1 MWRLKVADGG
11 NDPYIYSMNNFV
23 GRQIWEFD
31 PDAGSPDERDEV
43 ERVRNEFTK
52 NRLKGF
58 PSADLLWRLQLLREK
73 NFKQSIPP
81 VKVEDG
87 EEITYEMAS
96 DAMKRGAYFLEA
108 IQASDGHWPSETSGP
123 LFYLCPLLI
132 CMYIMGFMDSA
143 FSPEHKKEMMRYLYN
158 HQNEDGGWGLHVGGH
173 SNMFCTT
180 FNYISLRLLGEEP
193 DVEAVARGR
202 IWIRDHGGVTS
213 ILSWGKT
220 WLSILNLF
228 DWSASNPMPPEYW
241 MFPTWVPIHPSNMMC
256 YTRITYMPMSYLYG
270 KRFQAPL
277 TPLVLQLRDE
287 LHTQAY
293 EKINWRKVRHMCATE
308 DLYFPHPFVQD
319 LLWDTLYMLSEP
331 LMTRWPFNKLI
342 RQKALDETMRHIHYE
357 DENSRYITIG
367 CVEKPLCMLACWVED
382 PNIGE
387 KMEPQ
392 RFYDAVNVI
401 LNMQSKNGGLP
412 AWEPASS
419 YYWMEWLNPVEFLED
434 LIIEHHGAP
443 FFGIGSAQS
452 LSIPSNP
459 FTLICLRFTRPIT
472 ASTKRLRGILP
483 NFIQEA
489 RLGIPGYSLVIGA
502 FDILICGWVNSS
514 HTVVMDDDIESAS
527 LGVYQ
532 DRPRTFPDMRS
543 KVNTPLIF
551 RILMGINIRVL
562 LVLLLFAFGLI
573 FYVGARTSPI
583 IVFVF
588 SVCIVSFC
596 FSIYLTKWVLSKDEG
611 PPEMAQISEAIRDGA
626 EGFFRTQYSTISK
639 MAMLL
644 AVVILCIYLF
654 RSTTP
659 QQESSGIG
667 RSTTAYITVA
677 AFLLGALCSG
687 IAGYVGMWVSVRAN
701 VRVSSAAR
709 RSAREALQ
717 IAVRAGG
724 FSAIVVVGMAVIGI
738 AILYASFHV
747 WLDVGSPGSTKV
759 TDLPLLLV
767 GYGFGASFVALF
779 AQLGG
784 GIYTK
789 AADVGADLVG
799 KVEQGIPEDDPRNP
813 AVIADLVGDNV
824 GDCAARGADLFES
837 IAAEIISAMILGGT
851 MAQRCKIEDPSGF
864 ILFPLVVHSFDLV
877 ISSIGILSIRRGTR
891 ESGVKSPVEDPMT
904 ILQRGYSVTIVLAV
918 ITFGVSTRWLL
929 HTEQAPSA
937 WFNFALCGLV
947 GIITAYIFV
956 WITKYYTDYKHEP
969 VRSLAL
975 SSSTG
980 HGTNIIAGVSLGLE
994 STALPVLVISVSI
1007 VSAFWLGRTS
1017 GLVDEDGNPTGG
1029 LFGTAVAT
1037 MGMLSTAA
1045 YVLTMDMFGPIADN
1059 AGGIVEMSQQP
1070 ESVREITDL
1079 LDAVGN
1085 TTKATTKGFAIGS
1098 AALASF
1104 LLFSAYMDE
1113 VATFAHEPFKQVDIA
1128 IPEVFVGG
1136 LLGSMLIYLFSAWAC
1151 SAVGRTAQEVVK
1163 EVRKQFLE
1171 RPGIMDYTEK
1181 PEYGRCVAIVASA
1194 SLREMIKP
1202 GALAIIS
1209 PMAVGFLF
1217 RILGHYTGQPLLG
1230 AKVVAAMLMFATVSG
1245 ILMALFLNTAGG
1257 AWDNAKK
1264 YIETGVLGGKG
1275 SDSHK
1280 AAVTGDTVGDPFKDT
1295 AGPSLHVL
1303 IKMLAT
1309 ITLVMA
1315 PIFL

>member
-1 MWRLKVADGG
+1 MDEELG
-11 NDPYIYSMNNFV
+11 NGNLGPY
-23 GRQIWEFD
+23 
-31 PDAGSPDERDEV
+31 A
-43 ERVRNEFTK
+43 
-52 NRLKGF
+52 
-58 PSADLLWRLQLLREK
+58 
-73 NFKQSIPP
+73 
-81 VKVEDG
+81 
-87 EEITYEMAS
+87 
-96 DAMKRGAYFLEA
+96 
-108 IQASDGHWPSETSGP
+108 
-123 LFYLCPLLI
+123 
-132 CMYIMGFMDSA
+132 
-143 FSPEHKKEMMRYLYN
+143 
-158 HQNEDGGWGLHVGGH
+158 
-173 SNMFCTT
+173 
-180 FNYISLRLLGEEP
+180 
-193 DVEAVARGR
+193 
-202 IWIRDHGGVTS
+202 
-213 ILSWGKT
+213 
-220 WLSILNLF
+220 
-228 DWSASNPMPPEYW
+228 
-241 MFPTWVPIHPSNMMC
+241 
-256 YTRITYMPMSYLYG
+256 
-270 KRFQAPL
+270 
-277 TPLVLQLRDE
+277 
-287 LHTQAY
+287 
-293 EKINWRKVRHMCATE
+293 
-308 DLYFPHPFVQD
+308 
-319 LLWDTLYMLSEP
+319 
-331 LMTRWPFNKLI
+331 
-342 RQKALDETMRHIHYE
+342 
-357 DENSRYITIG
+357 
-367 CVEKPLCMLACWVED
+367 
-382 PNIGE
+382 
-387 KMEPQ
+387 
-392 RFYDAVNVI
+392 
-401 LNMQSKNGGLP
+401 
-412 AWEPASS
+412 
-419 YYWMEWLNPVEFLED
+419 
-434 LIIEHHGAP
+434 
-443 FFGIGSAQS
+443 
-452 LSIPSNP
+452 
-459 FTLICLRFTRPIT
+459 
-472 ASTKRLRGILP
+472 
-483 NFIQEA
+483 
-489 RLGIPGYSLVIGA
+489 
-502 FDILICGWVNSS
+502 
-514 HTVVMDDDIESAS
+514 
-527 LGVYQ
+527 
-532 DRPRTFPDMRS
+532 DRPRTFPNMRS
-543 KVNTPLIF
+543 KVYTPLIF
-551 RILMGINIRVL
+551 RILLGINVRVL
-562 LVLLLFAFGLI
+562 LVLLFLGFGAV
-573 FYVGARTSPI
+573 FYMGARTSPI

-588 SVCIVSFC
+588 SVCIISFL

-611 PPEMAQISEAIRDGA
+611 PPEMVQISDAIRDGA
-626 EGFFRTQYSTISK
+626 EGFFRTQYGTISK
-639 MAMLL
+639 MAFLL
-644 AVVILCIYLF
+644 ALVILFIYLF

-677 AFLLGALCSG
+677 AFLLGAVCSG

-724 FSAIVVVGMAVIGI
+724 FSALIVVGMAVIGI
-738 AILYASFHV
+738 AILYSTFYV
-747 WLDVGSPGSTKV
+747 WLGVDGAPGSVKV

-877 ISSIGILSIRRGTR
+877 ISSVGILSIRGTR
-891 ESGVKSPVEDPMT
+891 DSGLKSPIEDPMS
-904 ILQRGYSVTIVLAV
+904 ILQKGYSITIVLAV
-918 ITFGVSTRWLL
+918 LTFGLSTRWLL
-929 HTEQAPSA
+929 YTERAPSA

-947 GIITAYIFV
+947 GIITAYLFV

-969 VRSLAL
+969 VRTLAL
-975 SSSTG
+975 SSVTG

-994 STALPVLVISVSI
+994 STALPVLVISISI

-1017 GLVDEDGNPTGG
+1017 GLVDEAGNATGG

-1113 VATFAHEPFKQVDIA
+1113 VAAFSQEPFKQVDIA

-1136 LLGSMLIYLFSAWAC
+1136 LLGSMLIFLFSAWAC
-1151 SAVGRTAQEVVK
+1151 AAVGRTAQEVVK
-1163 EVRKQFLE
+1163 EVRRQFIE

-1181 PEYGRCVAIVASA
+1181 PDYGRCVAIVASA

-1202 GALAIIS
+1202 GALAIVS
-1209 PMAVGFLF
+1209 PIAVGFLF
-1217 RILGHYTGQPLLG
+1217 RILGYYTGHPLLG

-1264 YIETGVLGGKG
+1264 YIETGALGGKG
-1275 SDSHK
+1275 SDCHK
-1280 AAVTGDTVGDPFKDT
+1280 AAITGDTVGDPFKDT

>member
-1 MWRLKVADGG
+1 MSA
-11 NDPYIYSMNNFV
+11 
-23 GRQIWEFD
+23 
-31 PDAGSPDERDEV
+31 EV
-43 ERVRNEFTK
+43 ERF
-52 NRLKGF
+52 NRLEDNYLSFKSGF
-58 PSADLLWRLQLLREK
+58 LGWEEGEKILSSEDCWTNFKIQRPGSGADLPQG
-73 NFKQSIPP
+73 
-81 VKVEDG
+81 G
-87 EEITYEMAS
+87 EY
-96 DAMKRGAYFLEA
+96 
-108 IQASDGHWPSETSGP
+108 
-123 LFYLCPLLI
+123 
-132 CMYIMGFMDSA
+132 
-143 FSPEHKKEMMRYLYN
+143 SP
-158 HQNEDGGWGLHVGGH
+158 
-173 SNMFCTT
+173 F
-180 FNYISLRLLGEEP
+180 P
-193 DVEAVARGR
+193 VAR
-202 IWIRDHGGVTS
+202 
-213 ILSWGKT
+213 K
-220 WLSILNLF
+220 
-228 DWSASNPMPPEYW
+228 
-241 MFPTWVPIHPSNMMC
+241 
-256 YTRITYMPMSYLYG
+256 
-270 KRFQAPL
+270 
-277 TPLVLQLRDE
+277 
-287 LHTQAY
+287 
-293 EKINWRKVRHMCATE
+293 
-308 DLYFPHPFVQD
+308 
-319 LLWDTLYMLSEP
+319 
-331 LMTRWPFNKLI
+331 
-342 RQKALDETMRHIHYE
+342 
-357 DENSRYITIG
+357 
-367 CVEKPLCMLACWVED
+367 
-382 PNIGE
+382 
-387 KMEPQ
+387 
-392 RFYDAVNVI
+392 
-401 LNMQSKNGGLP
+401 
-412 AWEPASS
+412 
-419 YYWMEWLNPVEFLED
+419 
-434 LIIEHHGAP
+434 
-443 FFGIGSAQS
+443 
-452 LSIPSNP
+452 
-459 FTLICLRFTRPIT
+459 
-472 ASTKRLRGILP
+472 
-483 NFIQEA
+483 
-489 RLGIPGYSLVIGA
+489 
-502 FDILICGWVNSS
+502 VNSS
-514 HTVVMDDDIESAS
+514 HSMVMDVDVEDGN
-527 LGVYQ
+527 LGPYQ
-532 DRPRTFPDMRS
+532 DRPRTFPNMRGKS
-543 KVNTPLIF
+543 YNPLIF
-551 RILMGINIRVL
+551 RILMRINVRVL
-562 LVLLLFAFGLI
+562 FVILLLALGVV
-573 FYVGARTSPI
+573 FYVGASTSPI

-588 SVCIVSFC
+588 SICIISFLVSL
-596 FSIYLTKWVLSKDEG
+596 YLARWVLAKDEG
-611 PPEMAQISEAIRDGA
+611 PPEMGQISDAIRDGA
-626 EGFFRTQYSTISK
+626 EGFFRTQYGTISK
-639 MAMLL
+639 MAFLL
-644 AVVILCIYLF
+644 AAVIFCIYLF

-659 QQESSGIG
+659 EQEASGIG
-667 RSTTAYITVA
+667 RFTSAYITVA

-687 IAGYVGMWVSVRAN
+687 AAGYVGMWVSVRAN

-724 FSAIVVVGMAVIGI
+724 FSAMVVVGMAVIGI
-738 AILYASFHV
+738 AILYATFYV
-747 WLDVGSPGSTKV
+747 WLEVDSPGSMKV

-851 MAQRCKIEDPSGF
+851 MAKRCKIEDPSGF

-877 ISSIGILSIRRGTR
+877 ISSAGIFSIRGTR
-891 ESGVKSPVEDPMT
+891 DSGGKASSEDPMT

-918 ITFGVSTRWLL
+918 LTFGASTRWLL
-929 HTEQAPSA
+929 YTEQAPSA

-969 VRSLAL
+969 VRMLAL

-1007 VSAFWLGRTS
+1007 ISAFWLGQTS
-1017 GLVDEDGNPTGG
+1017 GLMDENGIPTGG

-1070 ESVREITDL
+1070 ESVREITDV

-1113 VATFAHEPFKQVDIA
+1113 VATFAREPFKQVDIA

-1163 EVRKQFLE
+1163 EVRRQFIE

-1181 PEYGRCVAIVASA
+1181 PDYSRCVAIVASA
-1194 SLREMIKP
+1194 SLKEMIKP
-1202 GALAIIS
+1202 GALAIVS
-1209 PMAVGFLF
+1209 PIVIGIAF
-1217 RILGHYTGQPLLG
+1217 RIFGYYTGQPLLG
-1230 AKVVAAMLMFATVSG
+1230 AKVVASMLMFATVSG

-1280 AAVTGDTVGDPFKDT
+1280 AAITGDTVGDPFKDT

-1315 PIFL
+1315 PVFL